1 MYFKHQVTLAPYTTF
16 KVGGKAAL
24 FVEVSG
30 PIELAEA
37 LETAGRENLPVFILG
52 GGSNVLFSDNG
63 FPGLVI
69 RMIDAGVLV
78 KGDGHIVAGSGI
90 PLRDVVQTA
99 ADNALAGLETLAGI
113 PGSFGGALRGNAGA
127 FGNDIGRHVVSVK
140 TFHKE
145 TGMVKEMLA
154 KDCGFGYRESYFK
167 KHPHI
172 VILSAV
178 MSLKPNGVQADIRRV
193 MRETI
198 AKREEKHSQS
208 ALCAGSFFMNP
219 TVSDRKLQKEFEAE
233 SGATCRENKI
243 PAGWLIDRV
252 GLRGK
257 TIGGA
262 MVSMEHPNYL
272 VNTGN
277 AKAEDVVMLSSLVKT
292 RVRDEL
298 GVMLQEEVQL
308 VGF

>member
-16 KVGGKAAL
+16 KVGGKASL
-24 FVEVSG
+24 FVEVSS

-37 LETAGRENLPVFILG
+37 LETAGREQLPVFILG

-69 RMIDAGVLV
+69 RMVDGGVLV
-78 KGDGHIVAGSGI
+78 KDEGRIVAGSGI
-90 PLRDVVQTA
+90 PLRDVVHTA
-99 ADNALAGLETLAGI
+99 AENALAGLETLAGI

-127 FGNDIGRHVVSVK
+127 FGNDIGRHVISVK

-145 TGMVKEMLA
+145 TGMVKEVLA

-178 MSLKPNGVQADIRRV
+178 MSLTPDGVRADIRRV

-219 TVSDRKLQKEFEAE
+219 TVRDQELQRDFELE
-233 SGATCRENKI
+233 SGSTCRENKV

-277 AKAEDVVMLSSLVKT
+277 AKAEDIIILSSLIKT

-298 GVMLQEEVQL
+298 GVMLREEVQL

>member
-1 MYFKHQVTLAPYTTF
+1 MYFKHNVTLAPYTTF
-16 KVGGKAAL
+16 KVGGKASL
-24 FVEVSG
+24 FVEVSS

-37 LETAGRENLPVFILG
+37 LETADRESVPVFILG

-69 RMIDAGVLV
+69 RMVDGGILV
-78 KGDGHIVAGSGI
+78 RGDGCITAGSGI
-90 PLRDVVQTA
+90 PLQEVVHTA
-99 ADNALAGLETLAGI
+99 AENSLAGIETLAGI
-113 PGSFGGALRGNAGA
+113 PGSVGGALRGNAGA

-145 TGMVKEMLA
+145 TGMVKEVLA
-154 KDCGFGYRESYFK
+154 KDCAFGYRESYFK
-167 KHPHI
+167 KHPHTI
-172 VILSAV
+172 ILSAV
-178 MSLKPNGVQADIRRV
+178 LKLKPDGHRTDIRRV

-198 AKREEKHSQS
+198 AKREEKHSQT

-219 TVSDRKLQKEFEAE
+219 VVSDRNLQRDFELE
-233 SGATCRENKI
+233 SGATCREGKI
-243 PAGWLIDRV
+243 PAGWLIDLV

-257 TIGGA
+257 SIGGA

-277 AKAEDVVMLSSLVKT
+277 AKAEDVVMLSSLIKT

-298 GVMLQEEVQL
+298 SVMLQEEVQL

>member
-1 MYFKHQVTLAPYTTF
+1 MR
-16 KVGGKAAL
+16 GI
-24 FVEVSG
+24 SS
-30 PIELAEA
+30 
-37 LETAGRENLPVFILG
+37 R
-52 GGSNVLFSDNG
+52 
-63 FPGLVI
+63 
-69 RMIDAGVLV
+69 
-78 KGDGHIVAGSGI
+78 GSGI
-90 PLRDVVQTA
+90 PLRDVVSTA
-99 ADNALAGLETLAGI
+99 AENSLAGLETLAGI

-145 TGMVKEMLA
+145 TGMVREVLA
-154 KDCGFGYRESYFK
+154 KDCGFGYRESHFK

-178 MSLKPNGVQADIRRV
+178 INLKPNAVRADIHRV
-193 MRETI
+193 MQETI
-198 AKREEKHSQS
+198 AKREEKHSQT

-219 TVSDRKLQKEFEAE
+219 TVTDQRLQRDFESE
-233 SGATCRENKI
+233 SGTACREGKI
-243 PAGWLIDRV
+243 PAGWLIDLV

-262 MVSMEHPNYL
+262 MVSMEHPNYI

-277 AKAEDVVMLSSLVKT
+277 AKAEDVLILSSLVKT

-298 GVMLQEEVQL
+298 GIMLREEVQL

>member
-1 MYFKHQVTLAPYTTF
+1 MYFKHNVTLAPYTTF
-16 KVGGKAAL
+16 RVGGKASL

-37 LETAGRENLPVFILG
+37 LETADRENLPVFILG

-63 FPGLVI
+63 FPGMVI
-69 RMIDAGVLV
+69 RMVDGGVLA
-78 KGDGHIVAGSGI
+78 KNDGCITAGSGI
-90 PLRDVVQTA
+90 PLKDVVLTA
-99 ADNALAGLETLAGI
+99 AENALSGLETLAGI

-154 KDCGFGYRESYFK
+154 KDCDFSYRESYFK
-167 KHPHI
+167 KRPHI

-178 MSLKPNGVQADIRRV
+178 MKLKPDAVRADIHRV

-198 AKREEKHSQS
+198 AKREEKHSQT

-219 TVSDRKLQKEFEAE
+219 TVSDEKLQRDFELE
-233 SGATCRENKI
+233 SGTTCREGKI
-243 PAGWLIDRV
+243 PAGWLIDLV

-277 AKAEDVVMLSSLVKT
+277 AKAEDVVMLSSLIKT

-298 GVMLQEEVQL
+298 GVMLREEVNL

>member
-1 MYFKHQVTLAPYTTF
+1 MYFKHNVTLAPYTTF
-16 KVGGKAAL
+16 KVGGRASL
-24 FVEVSG
+24 FVEVNS

-37 LETAGRENLPVFILG
+37 LETAERESLPVFVLG
-52 GGSNVLFSDNG
+52 GGSNVLFSDKG
-63 FPGLVI
+63 FSGLVI
-69 RMIDAGVLV
+69 RMVDGGMLV
-78 KGDGHIVAGSGI
+78 KGDGHLTAGAGI
-90 PLRDVVQTA
+90 PLQDVVSA
-99 ADNALAGLETLAGI
+99 AAENSMGGLETLAGI

-145 TGMVKEMLA
+145 TGMVKEMPA

-172 VILSAV
+172 VILSAT
-178 MSLKPNGVQADIRRV
+178 LRLEPGGVREDIRRV
-193 MRETI
+193 MRETV

-208 ALCAGSFFMNP
+208 ALCAGSFFVNP
-219 TVSDRKLQKEFEAE
+219 MVADQALRKDFELE
-233 SGATCRENKI
+233 SGAACRDNKV
-243 PAGWLIDRV
+243 PAGWLIDLV

-262 MVSMEHPNYL
+262 MVSMDHPNYL
-272 VNTGN
+272 INTGN
-277 AKAEDVVMLSSLVKT
+277 AKAEDILILSSLVKT

-298 GVMLQEEVQL
+298 GVMLTEEVNL

>member
-24 FVEVSG
+24 FVEVSS

-37 LETAGRENLPVFILG
+37 LETAGREQLPVFILG

-63 FPGLVI
+63 FPGLVV
-69 RMIDAGVLV
+69 RMVDGGVLV
-78 KGDGHIVAGSGI
+78 KNEGHIVAGSGI
-90 PLRDVVQTA
+90 PLRDVVHIA
-99 ADNALAGLETLAGI
+99 AENSLAGLETLAGI

-172 VILSAV
+172 VILSAI
-178 MSLKPNGVQADIRRV
+178 MKLKSDGVRTDIRRV
-193 MRETI
+193 MRETV

-219 TVSDRKLQKEFEAE
+219 TVSDRKLQKEFETE
-233 SGATCRENKI
+233 SGTTCRENKI

>member
-1 MYFKHQVTLAPYTTF
+1 MYFKHNVTLAPYTTF
-16 KVGGKAAL
+16 KVGGKASL

-37 LETAGRENLPVFILG
+37 LETAAKEKVPVFVLG
-52 GGSNVLFSDNG
+52 GGSNVLFSDKG
-63 FPGLVI
+63 FAGMVI
-69 RMIDAGVLV
+69 RMIDRGPLVKQDGTLVAGAGV
-78 KGDGHIVAGSGI
+78 
-90 PLRDVVQTA
+90 PLRDIVEAA
-99 ADNALAGLETLAGI
+99 ADSNLSGLETLAGI

-140 TFHKE
+140 TFEKE
-145 TGMVKEMLA
+145 TGVVKELLA
-154 KDCGFGYRESYFK
+154 KDCGFEYRQSYFK
-167 KHPHI
+167 KHPDT
-172 VILSAV
+172 VILSAIIR
-178 MSLKPNGVQADIRRV
+178 LNPDGVACDLRRI
-193 MRETI
+193 MKETM

-219 TVSDRKLQKEFEAE
+219 VVENEKLRKEFEMDV
-233 SGATCRENKI
+233 SVICRDKKI
-243 PAGWLIDRV
+243 PAGWLIDSV

-262 MVSMEHPNYL
+262 MVSRDHPNYL
-272 VNTGN
+272 INTGN
-277 AKAEDVVMLSSLVKT
+277 ARAEDIVMLSSLIKT

-298 GVMLQEEVQL
+298 GVMLQEEVNM